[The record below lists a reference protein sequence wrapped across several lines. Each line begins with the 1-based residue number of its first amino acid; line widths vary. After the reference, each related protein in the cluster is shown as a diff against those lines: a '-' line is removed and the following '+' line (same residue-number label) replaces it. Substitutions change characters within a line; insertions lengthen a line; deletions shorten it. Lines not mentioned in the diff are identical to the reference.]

1 MAKRMFTAVLPP
13 PEIVQD
19 LDSYVAPRREA
30 DPDLRWTRL
39 EGWHL
44 TTAFMGQVALGRDEY
59 LEDNLADVAART
71 QPFEVRVEGGIA
83 FPNPMKAR
91 VLGLA
96 VPVGHDELAALSAS
110 CRAAASRAGVEAD
123 GTRFVGHLT
132 LARHSRGVQ
141 ATRWLTVLDAFP
153 GWSWTA
159 DELLLIESRSSG
171 YGFGYE
177 VAARFPLGRPV
188 VDPYGDG

>member
-13 PEIVQD
+13 EEIVRE
-19 LDSYVAPRREA
+19 LDGYVAPRREA
-30 DPDLRWTRL
+30 DSDLRWTRP

-44 TTAFMGQVALGRDEY
+44 TTAFMGQVALGRDVY
-59 LEDNLADVAART
+59 LEDNLAEVAART
-71 QPFEVRVEGGIA
+71 RPFTVRIEGGIV

-96 VPVGHDELAALSAS
+96 VSDGHDELAALSAS

-123 GTRFVGHLT
+123 GIRFVGHLT
-132 LARHSRGVQ
+132 LARNNRGIQ

-159 DELLLIESRSSG
+159 DELVLIESQRSGHG
-171 YGFGYE
+171 YGYQ
-177 VAARFPLGRPV
+177 VAARFPLGQPV
-188 VDPYGDG
+188 VDPHGAG